1 MLLEIKENPFR
12 YITDT
17 IQEMIQAK
25 TKEELEPLYHKLVV
39 ALETIG
45 ETKSVKTATDIYS
58 DCLKKLRERK
68 EDKLDPIFSEILNN
82 FKGATK

>member
-17 IQEMIQAK
+17 IEEMIQAK
-25 TKEELEPLYHKLVV
+25 TKEELDPLYHKLIV
-39 ALETIG
+39 ALEAIG

-58 DCLKKLRERK
+58 DCLNRVRKKNNLHPVFK
-68 EDKLDPIFSEILNN
+68 GILNN
-82 FKGATK
+82 FKGAIK